1 MWIRTYEK
9 TYIGLNSQRIW
20 DIWTDVNNWP
30 QWHGDLDYC
39 QLEGDFLVGNY
50 FMLKPKGA
58 PAVKIRLTNI
68 VVGQE
73 FTDCTHF
80 FGAKMWDT
88 HKMEETA
95 QGLRLGNKLVVTGPL
110 KWLWIALV
118 ARKVADSIP
127 SEMDALG
134 ELAQGL

>member
-1 MWIRTYEK
+1 
-9 TYIGLNSQRIW
+9 
-20 DIWTDVNNWP
+20 
-30 QWHGDLDYC
+30 
-39 QLEGDFLVGNY
+39 
-50 FMLKPKGA
+50 
-58 PAVKIRLTNI
+58 
-68 VVGQE
+68 
-73 FTDCTHF
+73 
-80 FGAKMWDT
+80 MWDT